1 MKTPNIEKP
10 TLTRFALL
18 LFSLALAAS
27 AHATAYVSNASG
39 NLSTTTI
46 WTPNGTPGASDTVE
60 VKSGNLVTNNSSA
73 STVGGV
79 IVDSGG
85 TFSVGASQTV
95 GWVTNG
101 GTFQIG
107 NNTTARTL
115 TIAGSITNRGTINT
129 ASTSPTHS
137 IIFSANSS
145 WVGSGDISGVKANV
159 TINSAVTL
167 DISGI
172 TNALTYKT
180 SFGTTTTV
188 SGTLIVGSTVID
200 QANSGAT
207 MTFASGSTLA
217 LNVGGAGEYTDAN
230 IGTLSSSG
238 QLNTTKLGT
247 LTLATG
253 AVLSLNPINA
263 SSSTFTCNSTIGGA
277 NSFGLYEPGTGTLI
291 LGGNNTFAGP
301 VTLPNAANTTAGWI
315 LVASSTALGPDAT
328 SKTINLTSSTSGA
341 TGGIQL
347 SNEVTVNNKN
357 INIGGRTAVST
368 SRFLQNLSGSNIWNG
383 NLTIA
388 NSGGNYYIESDAGTL
403 VLGGTLENNVNLNR
417 GFILQGAGNG
427 IISGSVVDA
436 SGTVNTYL
444 NFSGPGTW
452 SLTGPNTFTGGTT
465 IAGGKLIV
473 SGQSS
478 PNSGTGSGAVAVNAG
493 TLSGNGRVGG
503 NVTVAN
509 SATAILYPNI
519 SGGGTLTLGGTLT
532 FSGASSV
539 AKFNLS
545 TTAGGANDKVVMEN
559 QSVTIT
565 GSPQITIN
573 LASTTLDAADYVLID
588 AGSGSVSGSFNVT
601 PVFTGSTP
609 KYSGQYSIVTS
620 AHQVKLHYTPIA
632 LTVTANSG
640 QTKIYGASDPMLTY
654 TLTTGSLVT
663 GDSFSGALSRAAGE
677 NVGSYAIAQG
687 ALTAGNYYGI
697 TFNTANFAITAKSA
711 SVTADAKSKTYGDVN
726 PTLTA
731 VTNGAVN
738 GDVINVTLVTDA
750 TQFSNVGVSNIFV
763 VAGSNP
769 NYTVLTTNSTLT
781 INKAS
786 TFVGA
791 SSSENPSGY
800 KDAISFTA
808 TLPTNATGNVVFSS
822 TNGPISTN
830 TLSRGTTTSLSI
842 TNLPRGTNLVTVAY
856 LGDGNYVG
864 STNTLNQIVTNH
876 PPAVT
881 VMTVTR
887 TAGLALIIS
896 LSDVATNWTDN
907 PDGDHVSLTGVTMQS
922 TNGVNLFPL
931 NWSTNLDGSIV
942 TTNAY
947 AYIGYTNS
955 PNVNDQINYGI
966 SDGQGGTN
974 IGYLNIVIQGSVTGT
989 NSITTYNFTNPTS
1002 NTVTAY
1008 GIPYFYYILE
1018 RSTNLSSPVWVDVQ
1032 TNQAAPNGL
1041 INMTDQFI
1049 DLGGVKPSPAFY
1061 QLKWQP

>member
-1 MKTPNIEKP
+1 M
-10 TLTRFALL
+10 
-18 LFSLALAAS
+18 
-27 AHATAYVSNASG
+27 
-39 NLSTTTI
+39 
-46 WTPNGTPGASDTVE
+46 
-60 VKSGNLVTNNSSA
+60 
-73 STVGGV
+73 
-79 IVDSGG
+79 
-85 TFSVGASQTV
+85 
-95 GWVTNG
+95 
-101 GTFQIG
+101 
-107 NNTTARTL
+107 
-115 TIAGSITNRGTINT
+115 
-129 ASTSPTHS
+129 
-137 IIFSANSS
+137 
-145 WVGSGDISGVKANV
+145 
-159 TINSAVTL
+159 
-167 DISGI
+167 
-172 TNALTYKT
+172 
-180 SFGTTTTV
+180 
-188 SGTLIVGSTVID
+188 
-200 QANSGAT
+200 
-207 MTFASGSTLA
+207 
-217 LNVGGAGEYTDAN
+217 
-230 IGTLSSSG
+230 
-238 QLNTTKLGT
+238 
-247 LTLATG
+247 
-253 AVLSLNPINA
+253 
-263 SSSTFTCNSTIGGA
+263 
-277 NSFGLYEPGTGTLI
+277 
-291 LGGNNTFAGP
+291 
-301 VTLPNAANTTAGWI
+301 
-315 LVASSTALGPDAT
+315 
-328 SKTINLTSSTSGA
+328 
-341 TGGIQL
+341 
-347 SNEVTVNNKN
+347 TVNNKH
-357 INIGGRTAVST
+357 ITIGGRGTT
-368 SRFLQNLSGSNIWNG
+368 PPLPCLQNISGSNIWNG

-388 NSGGNYYIESDAGTL
+388 NSGGAYYIESDAGTL
-403 VLGGTLENNVNLNR
+403 VLGGTIENAASATR
-417 GFILQGAGNG
+417 GFTLQGAGNG
-427 IISGSVVDA
+427 IISGTVVDG
-436 SGTVNTYL
+436 SGSIFTSLSV
-444 NFSGPGTW
+444 SAGAGTW
-452 SLTGPNTFTGGTT
+452 SLTGFNTFSGGTT
-465 IAGGKLIV
+465 IAGGKLV
-473 SGQSS
+473 VGGQSS

-493 TLSGNGRVGG
+493 ILSGNGRVGG

-519 SGGGTLTLGGTLT
+519 SGGGTLTLGGTLN

-545 TTAGGANDKVVMEN
+545 TTAGGANDKVLLEN

-663 GDSFSGALSRAAGE
+663 GDSFSGALSRTAGE

-769 NYTVLTTNSTLT
+769 NYTVLPTNSTLT
-781 INKAS
+781 INQAS

-830 TLSRGTTTSLSI
+830 TLSSSTTTSLSI
-842 TNLPRGTNLVTVAY
+842 SNLPRGTNLITVAY

-876 PPAVT
+876 SPAAT

-896 LSDVATNWTDN
+896 LSDMATNWTDN

-931 NWSTNLDGSIV
+931 NWSTNLDGSTV

-955 PNVNDQINYGI
+955 PNVNDQISYSI

-974 IGYLNIVIQGSVTGT
+974 IGYVDIVIQSSVTGT
-989 NSITTYNFTNPTS
+989 NSITAHDFTSPYS
-1002 NTVTAY
+1002 NTITAY
-1008 GIPYFYYILE
+1008 GIPTFYYVLE
-1018 RSTNLSSPVWVDVQ
+1018 RATNLTSPVWVDVQ
-1032 TNQAAPNGL
+1032 TNQAATNGI
-1041 INMTDQFI
+1041 INAADTFW
-1049 DLGGVKPSPAFY
+1049 DLGGVKPSPSAFY